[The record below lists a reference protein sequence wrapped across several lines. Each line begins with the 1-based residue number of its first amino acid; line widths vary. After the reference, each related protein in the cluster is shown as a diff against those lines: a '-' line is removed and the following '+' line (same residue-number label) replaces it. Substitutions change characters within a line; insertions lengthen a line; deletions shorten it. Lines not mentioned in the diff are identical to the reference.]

1 MGSRGTRSAA
11 DLERLAEEKERFLKY
26 FEDVPVQKYAAMY
39 IGRSEQTIVNWLRED
54 NEFFNNVQ
62 EKRALWVKKQA
73 LKAKAEFK
81 LERLEKEVWK
91 ESIEQTIVMPT
102 PLLQGIESQEVK
114 KINGVQTNDSIE
126 ETSQLEEQD

>member
-54 NEFFNNVQ
+54 NEFFNRVQ

-114 KINGVQTNDSIE
+114 KLDGVPTNDGIE
-126 ETSQLEEQD
+126 EASQLEEED

>member
-1 MGSRGTRSAA
+1 MGKRGIVPPAQ
-11 DLERLAEEKERFLKY
+11 LAEEKERFLKY

-39 IGRSEQTIVNWLRED
+39 IGRTEQTIVNWLRED
-54 NEFFNNVQ
+54 TDFYNKVQ

-114 KINGVQTNDSIE
+114 KLDGVPTNDGIE
-126 ETSQLEEQD
+126 KASQLEEED

>member
-1 MGSRGTRSAA
+1 MGKRGIVPPAQ
-11 DLERLAEEKERFLKY
+11 LAEEKERFLKY

-39 IGRSEQTIVNWLRED
+39 IGRTEQTIVNWLRED
-54 NEFFNNVQ
+54 TDFYNKVQ

-114 KINGVQTNDSIE
+114 KLDGVPTNDGIE
-126 ETSQLEEQD
+126 ETSQLEEEN

>member
-1 MGSRGTRSAA
+1 MGKRGIVSP
-11 DLERLAEEKERFLKY
+11 EQYAEEKERFLKY

-39 IGRSEQTIVNWLRED
+39 IGRTEQTIVNWLRED
-54 NEFFNNVQ
+54 NDFFNRVQ

-91 ESIEQTIVMPT
+91 ESIEQTIVMPI

-114 KINGVQTNDSIE
+114 KIDVVQTNDSIE
-126 ETSQLEEQD
+126 EASQSTEQD